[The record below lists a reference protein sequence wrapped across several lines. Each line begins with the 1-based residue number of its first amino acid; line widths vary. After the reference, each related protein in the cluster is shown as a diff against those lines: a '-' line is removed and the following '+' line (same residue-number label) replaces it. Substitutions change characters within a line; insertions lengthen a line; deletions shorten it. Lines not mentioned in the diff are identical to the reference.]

1 MIFQA
6 KDMEAQRRG
15 GATVVTALMWL
26 AVPILFAQSQWLG
39 GTGATLIPAVVSA
52 VVVTLF
58 WRFRRDSGVGR
69 ILSGILLMAQASFM
83 VAEASGTP
91 WQLDLHMTYFA
102 LLAVLIIYCDWRV
115 ILAATATVAVHHL
128 ALSFVVPAAVFPGS
142 ASLTRVLLH
151 AVILLIEAGVL
162 LWVAQSV
169 VRMFTVSAEA
179 VSAAERAAGEAVAAN
194 DAAEVARRETDAQR
208 AEAEARDRELQKVQ
222 QAVVELTG
230 RGLGALA
237 AGDLTHRLGADFPE
251 AYSRLRDDF
260 NTAVASLETAMS
272 SINVQS
278 GLTRQGS
285 EEIASAADALAQRTE
300 RQAASLEQTAAAM
313 EEITATVA
321 NSAKAAERAGGLVGD
336 AHGEALRGGDV
347 VGRAVDAMRD
357 IAGSSNQIE
366 QIIGVIDEIAFQTN
380 LLALNAGVEAARAG
394 EEGRGFAVVASE
406 VRGLAQRSAEAAR
419 EIKALISVSSSQV
432 KQGVEL
438 VGQTGEALTAIMAR
452 VGEVNEV
459 MDGIVAAARQQ
470 ASALSEVNTAVTHM
484 DQVTQQN
491 AAMVEET
498 QAACTQL
505 RGVAGE
511 LAQLVGAFH
520 VSAGAASPASGARAL
535 QTRLARDVAA

>member
-6 KDMEAQRRG
+6 KDIEAQRRG

-26 AVPILFAQSQWLG
+26 AVPILFAQSMWLG
-39 GTGATLIPAVVSA
+39 GSGTTLIPAIVSA
-52 VVVTLF
+52 VAVTLF
-58 WRFRRDSGVGR
+58 WRFRRDSGAGR
-69 ILSGILLMAQASFM
+69 ILSGVLLMAQVSFM

-102 LLAVLIIYCDWRV
+102 MLAVLIIYCDWRV

-128 ALSFVVPAAVFPGS
+128 VLSFVVPAAVFPGS

-151 AVILLIEAGVL
+151 AVILIIEAAVL
-162 LWVAQSV
+162 TWVAQSV
-169 VRMFTVSAEA
+169 VRMFTVSGEA
-179 VSAAERAAGEAVAAN
+179 VSAAEQAAGEAVAAN
-194 DAAEVARRETDAQR
+194 EAAESARRETDAQR

-237 AGDLTHRLGADFPE
+237 AGDLTHRLGSDFPE
-251 AYSRLRDDF
+251 AYGRLRDDF
-260 NTAVASLETAMS
+260 NTAVASLESALG

-278 GLTRQGS
+278 AMMRNGTA
-285 EEIASAADALAQRTE
+285 EIANAAEALAQRTE

-336 AHGEALRGGDV
+336 AHGEALRGGEV

-357 IAGSSNQIE
+357 IAGSSTQIE

-432 KQGVEL
+432 RQGVDL
-438 VGQTGEALTAIMAR
+438 VGQTGEALNAIMAR

-459 MDGIVAAARQQ
+459 MEGIVGAARQQ
-470 ASALSEVNTAVTHM
+470 ASALSEVNTAVTQM

-498 QAACTQL
+498 QAACDQL
-505 RGVAGE
+505 QGVSAE
-511 LAQLVGAFH
+511 LARLVGTFS
-520 VSAGAASPASGARAL
+520 VSGAGQPASGARAL
-535 QTRLARDVAA
+535 QSRLARDVAA